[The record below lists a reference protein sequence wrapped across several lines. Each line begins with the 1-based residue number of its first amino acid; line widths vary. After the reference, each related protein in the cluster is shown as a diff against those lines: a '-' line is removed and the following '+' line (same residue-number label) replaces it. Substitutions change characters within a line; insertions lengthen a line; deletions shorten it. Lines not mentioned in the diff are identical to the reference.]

1 MFKMIVAGADT
12 FEVTR
17 TSIISVGFSTDIPM
31 DSDARTADVGSTL
44 TIKGRILT
52 ALDGDPFDSTR
63 QMALWST
70 IPASNMA
77 CYRHVTIQ
85 NVRGSIVER
94 KYVFPNAFVVDY
106 IEEFGDTE
114 GVGTFT
120 LKIKQK
126 KDRLEYVVVEGGY
139 ASEE

>member
-1 MFKMIVAGADT
+1 MFKMTVAGTDT
-12 FEVTR
+12 FEVSS
-17 TSIISVGFSTDIPM
+17 TSIISVKFSTDIPM
-31 DSDARTADVGSTL
+31 DSDARTADVGT
-44 TIKGRILT
+44 TIVVKGRILT

-70 IPASNMA
+70 VPSSNMA
-77 CYRHVTIQ
+77 CYRYVTIQ
-85 NVRGSIVER
+85 NTRGGVVER
-94 KYVFPNAFVVDY
+94 TYKLPNAFVVDY

-126 KDRLEYVVVEGGY
+126 KDRLEYVEVEGGY
-139 ASEE
+139 AAPE

>member
-1 MFKMIVAGADT
+1 MFKMTVAGTDT
-12 FEVTR
+12 FEVSS
-17 TSIISVGFSTDIPM
+17 TSIISVKFSTDIPM
-31 DSDARTADVGSTL
+31 DSDARTADVGT
-44 TIKGRILT
+44 TIVIKGRILT

-70 IPASNMA
+70 VPSSNMA
-77 CYRHVTIQ
+77 CYRYVTIQ
-85 NVRGSIVER
+85 NIRGGVVER
-94 KYVFPNAFVVDY
+94 TYKLPNAFVVDY

-126 KDRLEYVVVEGGY
+126 KDRLEYVEVEGGY
-139 ASEE
+139 AAPE